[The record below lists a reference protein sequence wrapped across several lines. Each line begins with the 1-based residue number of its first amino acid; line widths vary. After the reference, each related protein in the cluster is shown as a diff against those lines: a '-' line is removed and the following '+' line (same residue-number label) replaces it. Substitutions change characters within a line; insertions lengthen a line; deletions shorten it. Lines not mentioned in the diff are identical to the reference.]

1 MAAFAANSVGRPA
14 LEGGERTVLP
24 LNRAGMITD
33 RYRIS
38 VGLHPGML
46 MGWVNLAYITVL
58 AIPLEYRIQG
68 LYLSLQVLTGR
79 ALAPA
84 DLTTMGPALW

>member
-1 MAAFAANSVGRPA
+1 
-14 LEGGERTVLP
+14 
-24 LNRAGMITD
+24 
-33 RYRIS
+33 
-38 VGLHPGML
+38 ML